1 MAHARTAGVVLS
13 GVAGSLVDVEVDI
26 SAGLP
31 SVGVVGLPDTSV
43 AEARWRVRSA
53 FASIGAT
60 WPAQRVTVSLAPA
73 EVRKLGAGLDL
84 PIAIA
89 ILKASEQLPEV
100 NLERTVFVG
109 ELGLDGHLRAVRG
122 ALAGVLAARR
132 DDRVIVPV
140 SSLPEIGADARVG
153 HPRLRRWCTSC
164 GVRSRGSAPANVRR
178 CIESTLTWRMY
189 VAITWPATVLRSP
202 QRADITS
209 PWWVPLASARRFWPS
224 DSRASFRT

>member
-89 ILKASEQLPEV
+89 VLVASEQLTGIH
-100 NLERTVFVG
+100 LDHTVLLG
-109 ELGLDGHLRAVRG
+109 ELGLDGVRVPCDTRPTRP
-122 ALAGVLAARR
+122 GVL
-132 DDRVIVPV
+132 
-140 SSLPEIGADARVG
+140 S
-153 HPRLRRWCTSC
+153 PR
-164 GVRSRGSAPANVRR
+164 P
-178 CIESTLTWRMY
+178 
-189 VAITWPATVLRSP
+189 
-202 QRADITS
+202 
-209 PWWVPLASARRFWPS
+209 
-224 DSRASFRT
+224 